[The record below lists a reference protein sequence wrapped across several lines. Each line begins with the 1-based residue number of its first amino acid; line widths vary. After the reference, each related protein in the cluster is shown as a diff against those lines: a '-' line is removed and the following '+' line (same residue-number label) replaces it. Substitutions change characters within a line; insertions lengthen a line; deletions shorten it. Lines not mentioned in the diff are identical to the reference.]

1 MGVALS
7 GLTYLVWLGI
17 AWVAH
22 SVRGRRAATPIL
34 STTGNFV
41 RAAPLAAIASVIF
54 FSLIHVEI
62 HVEAAAILLAL
73 VSGMLTSGLAY
84 VLWHRVLGSITTTQ
98 AAIVQLLVPV
108 LAAFGGV
115 GFLAEGVSV
124 RLAVASVVIVG
135 GVGMAVLNRC
145 IQAGLMRPQDARWCP
160 VTAFEGSSQAMHQAI
175 VEKQARDDSLG
186 VLPCWTVA

>member
-17 AWVAH
+17 AWVVY

-54 FSLIHVEI
+54 FSLIHVE
-62 HVEAAAILLAL
+62 AAAILLAL

-84 VLWHRVLGSITTTQ
+84 VLWYRVLGSITTTQ

-160 VTAFEGSSQAMHQAI
+160 VTAFEGSPQAMHQAI